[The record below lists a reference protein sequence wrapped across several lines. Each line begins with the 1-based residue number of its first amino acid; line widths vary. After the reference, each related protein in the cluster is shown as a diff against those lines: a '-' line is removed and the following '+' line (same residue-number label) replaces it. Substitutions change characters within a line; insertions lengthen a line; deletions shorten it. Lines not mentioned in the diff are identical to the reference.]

1 MFRDFI
7 KMQIINKKLQFYM
20 TLAADL
26 AFSTLDKLCE
36 RLSLDEFQTIP
47 LVSPM
52 MPEPV
57 GSVRIFAGDK
67 ISKVVYI
74 GMSVPFIKLD
84 SHMVFAFTKTDSAIP
99 HFTLDSVNN
108 DTTYAFHLDLIPR
121 VDLGA
126 NLEYIDAVYGGL
138 SDEFEKAG
146 KIEGLTKA
154 QLNPRQL
161 AIMSPWMLVNRA
173 AASAFKQIGNSV
185 DFYLKHWFSLLE
197 NGIGA
202 EVVSQFSAEYL
213 AERDRKNR
221 EIIFNPA
228 VDKVWSQVDRL
239 VGAETSSMMRN
250 ILKSQ
255 SLESGI

>member
-1 MFRDFI
+1 
-7 KMQIINKKLQFYM
+7 M

-26 AFSTLDKLCE
+26 AFSTLDKLSK
-36 RLSLDEFQTIP
+36 RLSLTEVKTIQ
-47 LVSPM
+47 LTSPM

-57 GSVRIFAGDK
+57 GSVRVFSGEK
-67 ISKVVYI
+67 LSKAVYI

-84 SHMVFAFTKTDSAIP
+84 SHMIFAFTKTDSPIP

-126 NLEYIDAVYGGL
+126 NLEYIDEIYSGL
-138 SDEFEKAG
+138 SEEFEKAG
-146 KIEGLTKA
+146 QIEGLSKA
-154 QLNPRQL
+154 HLNPRQL

-173 AASAFKQIGNSV
+173 ESEAFQKIFDSV
-185 DFYLKHWFSLLE
+185 DFYLNHWFSLVE
-197 NGIGA
+197 NGIS
-202 EVVSQFSAEYL
+202 ENITKQFSGESL

-221 EIIFNPA
+221 EIIFNPY

-239 VGAETSSMMRN
+239 VGVEMSAKMRE

-255 SLESGI
+255 EI

>member
-1 MFRDFI
+1 
-7 KMQIINKKLQFYM
+7 M

-26 AFSTLDKLCE
+26 AFATLDKLRE
-36 RLSLDEFQTIP
+36 RLNLTEVNTISLT
-47 LVSPM
+47 SPM

-57 GSVRIFAGDK
+57 GSVRVFSGEK
-67 ISKVVYI
+67 VSKVVYI

-108 DTTYAFHLDLIPR
+108 DTSYAFHLDLIPR

-126 NLEYIDAVYGGL
+126 NLEYIDAIYGDL
-138 SDEFEKAG
+138 SGQFEKAG
-146 KIEGLTKA
+146 QIEGLSKA
-154 QLNPRQL
+154 HLNPRQL

-173 AASAFKQIGNSV
+173 EAEAFQKIGELV
-185 DFYLKHWFSLLE
+185 DFYLSHWFSLVE
-197 NGIGA
+197 NGIS
-202 EVVSQFSAEYL
+202 EDVTKQFSAEYL

-221 EIIFNPA
+221 EIIFNPD

-239 VGAETSSMMRN
+239 VGAEMSAKMRE

-255 SLESGI
+255 SL

>member
-1 MFRDFI
+1 
-7 KMQIINKKLQFYM
+7 M

-26 AFSTLDKLCE
+26 AFSTLDKLTK
-36 RLSLDEFQTIP
+36 RLSLTEVKNIP
-47 LVSPM
+47 LTSPM

-57 GSVRIFAGDK
+57 GSVRVFSGEK
-67 ISKVVYI
+67 LSKAVYI

-84 SHMVFAFTKTDSAIP
+84 SHMIFAFTKPDSAIP

-138 SDEFEKAG
+138 SEEFEKAG
-146 KIEGLTKA
+146 QIEGLSKA
-154 QLNPRQL
+154 HLNPRQL
-161 AIMSPWMLVNRA
+161 AVMSPWMLVNRA
-173 AASAFKQIGNSV
+173 ESEAFEKIFDSV
-185 DFYLKHWFSLLE
+185 DYYLNHWFSLLE
-197 NGIGA
+197 NGISK
-202 EVVSQFSAEYL
+202 EITKQFSGESL

-221 EIIFNPA
+221 EIIFNPD

-239 VGAETSSMMRN
+239 VGAEMSAKMRE

-255 SLESGI
+255 EITLTT